1 MELREISES
10 RVGFL
15 SVLNREWFQIT
26 LLTLVSISA
35 PLFLKSPQL
44 LVGSIVNFVLF
55 FSAKRFGFKK
65 SLPSILLPSLIAYSS
80 NILFKGATHFLI
92 FFVPIIFL
100 GNTVYVLL
108 SRYIKK
114 DIFSVIF
121 SSICKA
127 LLLYIFAFVFVKE
140 LGLPQIFLKSMGIMQ
155 FFTALIG
162 GSLALVLT
170 KDIVLES

>member
-1 MELREISES
+1 
-10 RVGFL
+10 
-15 SVLNREWFQIT
+15 
-26 LLTLVSISA
+26 
-35 PLFLKSPQL
+35 
-44 LVGSIVNFVLF
+44 
-55 FSAKRFGFKK
+55 
-65 SLPSILLPSLIAYSS
+65 
-80 NILFKGATHFLI
+80 
-92 FFVPIIFL
+92 L

-127 LLLYIFAFVFVKE
+127 LLLYILAFVFVKE

-162 GSLALVLT
+162 GSFALILT